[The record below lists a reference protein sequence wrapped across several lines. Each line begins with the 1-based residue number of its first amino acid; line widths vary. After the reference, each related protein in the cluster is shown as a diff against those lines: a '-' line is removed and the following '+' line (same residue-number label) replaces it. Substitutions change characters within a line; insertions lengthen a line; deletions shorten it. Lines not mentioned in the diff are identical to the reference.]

1 MSDDIFFKP
10 QTTIE
15 ILSERGNKRLIKRI
29 FSRTGNKLPEINYCI
44 QERLDMK
51 EERWSIKYY
60 NKSRILVERKFLGL

>member
-15 ILSERGNKRLIKRI
+15 ILSERDNKRLVKRI
-29 FSRTGNKLPEINYCI
+29 FNRPGNKLSEVDYCI

-51 EERWSIKYY
+51 KERWSIKYY
-60 NKSRILVERKFLGL
+60 NRSRILVERKFLGL